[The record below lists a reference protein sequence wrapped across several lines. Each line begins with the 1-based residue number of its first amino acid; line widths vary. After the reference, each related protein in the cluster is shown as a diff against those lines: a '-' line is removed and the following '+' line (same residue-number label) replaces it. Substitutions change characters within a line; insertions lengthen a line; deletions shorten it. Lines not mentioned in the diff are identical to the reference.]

1 LRTGLHAWRSPD
13 PARHRDEQ
21 LELSHRQTQRT
32 TVGEHEPIAGLISR
46 SPAYSVSALWGR
58 PATFATVSR
67 FALRQGCK
75 VVIGPQKNVKAL
87 RSPRRRNIL
96 APMSFLS
103 RSADPVLMSLVEEAG
118 RNVQRSGLLLRD
130 LLVDYPEHATLASDL
145 KVCEQEGDRITHDII
160 HRLAAGRV
168 RAPFSAG
175 DGYSLATALDDIVD
189 HAEQAAA
196 QLGLY
201 GVEAPMEQSVEFAD
215 VLVGAGEQIAQ
226 ALRALR
232 TGTELGPHLVEIHR
246 LENEGDRLQRDGVAS
261 LFAGGIDPMVVIRWK
276 DIFESLEA
284 AVDAC
289 ETVAHVLEGITLKQ
303 RHGRG

>member
-1 LRTGLHAWRSPD
+1 
-13 PARHRDEQ
+13 
-21 LELSHRQTQRT
+21 
-32 TVGEHEPIAGLISR
+32 
-46 SPAYSVSALWGR
+46 
-58 PATFATVSR
+58 
-67 FALRQGCK
+67 
-75 VVIGPQKNVKAL
+75 
-87 RSPRRRNIL
+87 
-96 APMSFLS
+96 MSFLN
-103 RSADPVLMSLVEEAG
+103 RGTDPVLMALLEEAG

-130 LLVDYPEHATLASDL
+130 LLVDYPERAPLAQDL
-145 KVCEQEGDRITHDII
+145 KVCEQEGDRITHDMI
-160 HRLAAGRV
+160 HRLAGGRV
-168 RAPFSAG
+168 RAPFGAG
-175 DGYSLATALDDIVD
+175 DGYALATALDDIVD
-189 HAEQAAA
+189 HSEQAAA

-201 GVEAPMEQSVEFAD
+201 GVEAPMEQAVEFAD
-215 VLVGAGEQIAQ
+215 VLVGSGEQIAQ

-303 RHGRG
+303 RRRGR

>member
-1 LRTGLHAWRSPD
+1 MG
-13 PARHRDEQ
+13 
-21 LELSHRQTQRT
+21 
-32 TVGEHEPIAGLISR
+32 
-46 SPAYSVSALWGR
+46 
-58 PATFATVSR
+58 
-67 FALRQGCK
+67 
-75 VVIGPQKNVKAL
+75 
-87 RSPRRRNIL
+87 
-96 APMSFLS
+96 
-103 RSADPVLMSLVEEAG
+103 LVEEAG
-118 RNVQRSGLLLRD
+118 ATCSAAACCSRPA
-130 LLVDYPEHATLASDL
+130 VDYPEHAALARDL

-160 HRLAAGRV
+160 HRLAGRGRV
-168 RAPFSAG
+168 RAPFDAG
-175 DGYSLATALDDIVD
+175 DGYALATALDDIVD

-201 GVEAPMEQSVEFAD
+201 GVEAPMEQAVEFTE

-226 ALRALR
+226 ALRCLR
-232 TGTELGPHLVEIHR
+232 TGAELGPHLVEIHR

-303 RHGRG
+303 RAGAERRAISPGGCAARRTAKGPGAA